1 MRFIK
6 HLLSIRRRS
15 NHLIEKQG
23 QGVTL
28 SSLSAFF
35 PFFGTNTTPSW
46 LYVQPNRSK
55 QPVRLFT
62 HTRMK
67 ISQEVKVGL
76 LAVVTLLMLFF
87 GFNFLKGSDFFSS
100 NHKYRVTYD
109 NIDGLTASNPVQ
121 INGLT
126 VGQIREIKILQD
138 QGNRLLVTIEVQ
150 KGIRVTRGSRAV
162 LADDGL
168 LGGKLIRLGIKP
180 GAPELE
186 DGGQLVSAKET
197 GLSALIKEKTL
208 PVLNNVDSLTYQ
220 LNRVVGQFDQT
231 GIVLNQTLRSA
242 NAGVRSL
249 DLTVAENRAG
259 LRTAL
264 DNVNRLS
271 KSLIETEKQL
281 KPILAKADTFADS
294 LQGLQLKQ
302 TLGSVNKTVDNLQK
316 ILGAIN
322 KGQGSLGKLT
332 TNDSLYRNVNA
343 TTASLEKLLTDFR
356 ENPKRYVHFSL
367 FGKKDKTAP
376 AGKPGSATVTTSV
389 ITTTRVDTTKVDS
402 TRN

>member
-1 MRFIK
+1 
-6 HLLSIRRRS
+6 
-15 NHLIEKQG
+15 
-23 QGVTL
+23 
-28 SSLSAFF
+28 
-35 PFFGTNTTPSW
+35 
-46 LYVQPNRSK
+46 
-55 QPVRLFT
+55 
-62 HTRMK
+62 MK

-76 LAVVTLLMLFF
+76 LAVVALLMLFF

-100 NHKYRVTYD
+100 NHKYTVIYD

-126 VGQIREIKILQD
+126 VGQIRNIKILQD
-138 QGNRLLVTIEVQ
+138 QGNKLLVTVEI
-150 KGIRVTRGSRAV
+150 KSGIRVTRGSRAV

-168 LGGKLIRLGIKP
+168 LGGKLIRLGINP

-186 DGGQLVSAKET
+186 NGGQLLSAKES

-231 GIVLNQTLRSA
+231 GVVLNQTLRSA
-242 NAGVRSL
+242 NAGVRTL
-249 DLTVAENRAG
+249 DLAINENRAG
-259 LRTAL
+259 LRTTL

-271 KSLIETEKQL
+271 SSLVETEKQL
-281 KPILAKADTFADS
+281 KPILAKADTFTDS

-322 KGQGSLGKLT
+322 DGQGSLGKLT
-332 TNDSLYRNVNA
+332 SNDSLYRNVNA
-343 TTASLEKLLTDFR
+343 TTASLEKLLTDLR

-367 FGKKDKTAP
+367 FGKKDKTEP
-376 AGKPGSATVTTSV
+376 VGKPGSATVTTSV
-389 ITTTRVDTTKVDS
+389 ITTTKVDTTAK
-402 TRN
+402 TQ

>member
-1 MRFIK
+1 
-6 HLLSIRRRS
+6 
-15 NHLIEKQG
+15 
-23 QGVTL
+23 
-28 SSLSAFF
+28 
-35 PFFGTNTTPSW
+35 
-46 LYVQPNRSK
+46 
-55 QPVRLFT
+55 
-62 HTRMK
+62 MK
-67 ISQEVKVGL
+67 ISKEVKVGL
-76 LAVVTLLMLFF
+76 LAVVALLMLFF

-100 NHKYRVTYD
+100 NHKYTIIYD

-126 VGQIREIKILQD
+126 VGQIRNIKILQD
-138 QGNRLLVTIEVQ
+138 QNNKLLVTIEV
-150 KGIRVTRGSRAV
+150 KSGIRVTKGSRAV

-168 LGGKLIRLGIKP
+168 LGGKLIRLGINP

-186 DGGQLVSAKET
+186 NGGMLVSAKES

-231 GIVLNQTLRSA
+231 GIVLNRTLASA
-242 NAGVRSL
+242 NAGVRTL
-249 DLTVAENRAG
+249 DLAIQENRAG
-259 LRTAL
+259 LKATL

-271 KSLIETEKQL
+271 NSLVETEKQL
-281 KPILAKADTFADS
+281 KPILAKADTFTDS

-322 KGQGSLGKLT
+322 EGQGSLGKLT

-343 TTASLEKLLTDFR
+343 TTASLEKLLTDLR

-376 AGKPGSATVTTSV
+376 TGKPGSATVTTSV
-389 ITTTRVDTTKVDS
+389 ITTTKVDTTAQQ
-402 TRN
+402 

>member
-1 MRFIK
+1 
-6 HLLSIRRRS
+6 
-15 NHLIEKQG
+15 
-23 QGVTL
+23 
-28 SSLSAFF
+28 
-35 PFFGTNTTPSW
+35 
-46 LYVQPNRSK
+46 
-55 QPVRLFT
+55 
-62 HTRMK
+62 MK

-76 LAVVTLLMLFF
+76 LAVVALLMLFF

-100 NHKYRVTYD
+100 NHKYTVVYD

-121 INGLT
+121 INGLA
-126 VGQIREIKILQD
+126 VGQIRSIQILQN
-138 QGNRLLVTIEVQ
+138 QGNALLVTVEI
-150 KGIRVTRGSRAV
+150 KSGIRVTRGSRAV

-168 LGGKLIRLGIKP
+168 LGGKLIRLSINP

-186 DGGQLVSAKET
+186 NGGQLVSAKES

-231 GIVLNQTLRSA
+231 GVVLNQTLRSA
-242 NAGVRSL
+242 NAGVRTL
-249 DLTVAENRAG
+249 DLAIAENRAG
-259 LRTAL
+259 LRATL

-271 KSLIETEKQL
+271 SSLIATEKQL

-367 FGKKDKTAP
+367 FGKKEKVAP
-376 AGKPGSATVTTSV
+376 LGKPGSATVTTSV
-389 ITTTRVDTTKVDS
+389 ITTTKVDTTAK
-402 TRN
+402 TQ

>member
-1 MRFIK
+1 
-6 HLLSIRRRS
+6 
-15 NHLIEKQG
+15 
-23 QGVTL
+23 
-28 SSLSAFF
+28 
-35 PFFGTNTTPSW
+35 
-46 LYVQPNRSK
+46 
-55 QPVRLFT
+55 
-62 HTRMK
+62 MK

-76 LAVVTLLMLFF
+76 LAIVTLLMLFF

-100 NHKYRVTYD
+100 NHKYTVVYD

-126 VGQIREIKILQD
+126 VGQIRNIRILQD
-138 QGNRLLVTIEVQ
+138 QGNKLLVTVEIRS
-150 KGIRVTRGSRAV
+150 GIRVTKGSRAV

-168 LGGKLIRLGIKP
+168 LGGKLIRLGINP

-186 DGGQLVSAKET
+186 NGGMLISAKES
-197 GLSALIKEKTL
+197 GLSALIKERTL

-231 GIVLNQTLRSA
+231 GVVLNRTLESA
-242 NAGVRSL
+242 NAGVRTL
-249 DLTVAENRAG
+249 DLAIKENRVG
-259 LRTAL
+259 LKATL

-271 KSLIETEKQL
+271 NSLVETEKQL
-281 KPILAKADTFADS
+281 KPILSKADTFADS

-322 KGQGSLGKLT
+322 EGQGSLGKLT

-343 TTASLEKLLTDFR
+343 TTASLEKLLTDLR

-389 ITTTRVDTTKVDS
+389 ITTTKVDTT
-402 TRN
+402 TQQ

>member
-1 MRFIK
+1 
-6 HLLSIRRRS
+6 
-15 NHLIEKQG
+15 
-23 QGVTL
+23 
-28 SSLSAFF
+28 
-35 PFFGTNTTPSW
+35 
-46 LYVQPNRSK
+46 
-55 QPVRLFT
+55 
-62 HTRMK
+62 
-67 ISQEVKVGL
+67 
-76 LAVVTLLMLFF
+76 MLFF

-100 NHKYRVTYD
+100 NHKYTVIYD

-126 VGQIREIKILQD
+126 VGQIRNIKILQD
-138 QGNRLLVTIEVQ
+138 QGNKLLVTVEIRS
-150 KGIRVTRGSRAV
+150 GIRVTRGSRAV

-168 LGGKLIRLGIKP
+168 LGGKLIRLGINP

-186 DGGQLVSAKET
+186 NGGQLVSAKES

-220 LNRVVGQFDQT
+220 LNKVVGQFDQT
-231 GIVLNQTLRSA
+231 GVVLNRTLASA
-242 NAGVRSL
+242 NAGVRTL
-249 DLTVAENRAG
+249 DLAINENRAG
-259 LRTAL
+259 LKATL

-271 KSLIETEKQL
+271 NSLVETEKQL
-281 KPILAKADTFADS
+281 KPILDKADTFADS

-322 KGQGSLGKLT
+322 RGEGSIGKLT

-376 AGKPGSATVTTSV
+376 VGKPGSATVTTSV
-389 ITTTRVDTTKVDS
+389 ITTTKVDTTAK
-402 TRN
+402 TQ